1 MAPPTRSTRIQRSI
15 PLFSAQGAKKTKSPD
30 KYIVRAFF
38 FDIIKEME
46 RPSEH
51 IEIENIVEQERD
63 PMLTHLAEYEKL
75 FLGARSV
82 QQALARTLAE
92 RGE

>member
-1 MAPPTRSTRIQRSI
+1 
-15 PLFSAQGAKKTKSPD
+15 
-30 KYIVRAFF
+30 
-38 FDIIKEME
+38 ME